1 MGPDALL
8 LVITGALLHATWNFF
23 AKKASAG
30 GLRFI
35 WLSGLVSLVAAAPFG
50 WMAWNAQGAPLS
62 TLAWIVIAASAFIHV
77 VYSLVL
83 QHGYRKSDFS
93 IVYPMARGTG
103 PLFSVF
109 GAVLLLGE
117 APNLPGWLG
126 IGALLVGIFLIAD
139 GMRLFSPSPRT
150 LTGVFWGGATG
161 LCIASYTVLDG
172 WAVKDLGIAPVL
184 FYILGL
190 AFRSVMLAPFALS
203 DRGAVAAQWRLNR
216 RFAIVVGL
224 LSPLAY
230 TLVLIAMTRAPLS
243 YVAPVREVS
252 MLVGVFIGGRL
263 LGESLGL
270 PRIAGTLA
278 MVGGVALLAW
288 AG

>member
-50 WMAWNAQGAPLS
+50 WAAWNAQGAPLS
-62 TLAWIVIAASAFIHV
+62 TLAWIVIVASAFIHV

-93 IVYPMARGTG
+93 VVYPMARGTG

-139 GMRLFSPSPRT
+139 GMRLFSPTPRT
-150 LTGVFWGGATG
+150 LTGVIWGGATG

-263 LGESLGL
+263 LGESLSL

>member
-1 MGPDALL
+1 MSADALL
-8 LVITGALLHATWNFF
+8 LAITGALLHAIWNFF

-30 GLRFI
+30 GLQFI
-35 WLSGLVSLVAAAPFG
+35 FLAGLVSLVASAPFAFV
-50 WMAWNAQGAPLS
+50 AWHAQTAPLS
-62 TLAWIVIAASAFIHV
+62 GLAWFVIAASALIHV

-103 PLFSVF
+103 PLLSVF

-117 APNLPGWLG
+117 MPNLPGWLG

-139 GMRLFSPSPRT
+139 GTRLFSPSPRT
-150 LTGVFWGGATG
+150 LTGVLWGGATG
-161 LCIASYTVLDG
+161 LCIATYTLLDG

-184 FYILGL
+184 FYLVSL
-190 AFRSVMLAPFALS
+190 VFRSVMLAPFALAN
-203 DRGAVAAQWRLNR
+203 RAGFAAQWREHR
-216 RFAIVVGL
+216 RYAMVVGL

-278 MVGGVALLAW
+278 MVGGVMLLAW